1 MSPGP
6 EDAARTALDVVYRTE
21 HAAVVG
27 ALIRRYGDVEL
38 ADDAVSDAYAEA
50 LLHWPRSGTPANPAA
65 WLTTTAK
72 RKALDRL
79 RRESS
84 RPAREK
90 DATAMLT
97 DHDDLPL
104 GVVDDDRLRLL
115 FLCCHPALA
124 LDTRVPLTLRLVS
137 GLTTAEIAAALLVE
151 ERALAQRIT
160 RAKRKI
166 RDADIPFRIPVRED
180 LPARLGGVMTV
191 LYLLFNEGYLTHTD
205 AEATRDDLCV
215 EAIRLSRLLAALV
228 PGEPEARALLTL
240 MLLHQARRPARVD
253 GSGLVLFEEQD
264 RSRWDRALLTEG
276 LGQAADLLDEA
287 GMQGE
292 AGEPVEPGPYAV
304 MATIAAAHASAP
316 PEGVAWRTVLAL
328 YDRLM
333 AAAGT
338 PVVALNRAIALSHV
352 DGPSAALATVDALD
366 LDQYHPFHVVR
377 AHLLERL
384 DRRVEARDAV
394 ATALT
399 LVHNQL
405 ERGHL
410 EARLRALTD

>member
-1 MSPGP
+1 MSTDQD
-6 EDAARTALDVVYRTE
+6 EADRTRAARTELEVVFRAE

-38 ADDAVSDAYAEA
+38 ADDAVSEAYEEA
-50 LLHWPRSGTPANPAA
+50 LQHWPRGGTPANPAA

-79 RRESS
+79 RRESG

-137 GLTTAEIAAALLVE
+137 GLTTAQIAAALLVE

-191 LYLLFNEGYLTHTD
+191 LYLLYNEGYLTHTD

-215 EAIRLSRLLAALV
+215 EAIWLTRLLAALA

-240 MLLHQARRPARVD
+240 MLLNQARRPARVD

-264 RSRWDRALLTEG
+264 RSRWDHGLLTEG
-276 LGQAADLLDEA
+276 LGQAADLPDEGA
-287 GMQGE
+287 
-292 AGEPVEPGPYAV
+292 EPGTYAL
-304 MATIAAAHASAP
+304 MATIAAAHASSP

-338 PVVALNRAIALSHV
+338 SVVALNRAIALSHV
-352 DGPSAALATVDALD
+352 EGPAAALAAVDALA
-366 LDQYHPFHVVR
+366 LDHYHPFHVVR

-384 DRRVEARDAV
+384 GRRAEARDAV

-399 LVHNQL
+399 LVRNQL